1 MIVLPA
7 AAPWRPRALLQL
19 HERQSRVVPARE
31 LSTGEESLQWA
42 ALDVA
47 QLKAPTRTA
56 GLSSNDA
63 TDDATRTAGWSSSD
77 ATDRFVRAPITTR
90 GPGPRPVREQ
100 GAWQHVRARRAS
112 RQRPHARR
120 SSSARADEKP
130 SCRGQPR
137 GSYARVLAIRD
148 WCTQSARAEG
158 SRGQRVERSSRSWTC
173 RGARG
178 SGTTERAENGLRGRE
193 DGEGTARRTRR
204 ARTMPSTSDRPR
216 ARRRARDARSPR
228 TRSVARAGR
237 HPRRS
242 AARDQVVARRG
253 PSHAARPSTSCWALV
268 PASMTIVSS
277 ASHHA
282 RARRARRCR
291 RLDLARA
298 LKIGLGAAR
307 ASARVRF
314 DARPN
319 PSMSVVF
326 EVCPGRTPILIHGK
340 CAWATDA
347 ILATTVSTLSPCLH
361 INKISCIKKII
372 HDILYNFRRDAGPL
386 APRARWSSWYRGRAR
401 RLRRRP
407 QKEWREYIIFSDRER
422 TWKEVFSR
430 ARAALRGVARES
442 GWDAFGLF
450 SGFNASS

>member
-1 MIVLPA
+1 MNPCLVFISTYRYICAGGYEYGRGL
-7 AAPWRPRALLQL
+7 PRAA
-19 HERQSRVVPARE
+19 VVPGADARVHHAPIVHRSPPE
-31 LSTGEESLQWA
+31 LICAGEESLQWA

-347 ILATTVSTLSPCLH
+347 ILATTVSTLIHHSP
-361 INKISCIKKII
+361 
-372 HDILYNFRRDAGPL
+372 RVRV
-386 APRARWSSWYRGRAR
+386 
-401 RLRRRP
+401 
-407 QKEWREYIIFSDRER
+407 E
-422 TWKEVFSR
+422 
-430 ARAALRGVARES
+430 LRGCVS
-442 GWDAFGLF
+442 
-450 SGFNASS
+450 ASRSFRTP

>member
-1 MIVLPA
+1 MNPCLVFISTYRYICAGGYEYGRGL
-7 AAPWRPRALLQL
+7 PRAA
-19 HERQSRVVPARE
+19 VVPGADARVHHAPIVHRSPPE
-31 LSTGEESLQWA
+31 LICAGEESLQWA

-216 ARRRARDARSPR
+216 ARRRLRDACSPR
-228 TRSVARAGR
+228 TRAHS
-237 HPRRS
+237 
-242 AARDQVVARRG
+242 ARRT
-253 PSHAARPSTSCWALV
+253 PSEALRGTAA
-268 PASMTIVSS
+268 
-277 ASHHA
+277 
-282 RARRARRCR
+282 
-291 RLDLARA
+291 
-298 LKIGLGAAR
+298 GGGAAR
-307 ASARVRF
+307 AFPRCAPEHELLGAR
-314 DARPN
+314 
-319 PSMSVVF
+319 
-326 EVCPGRTPILIHGK
+326 
-340 CAWATDA
+340 
-347 ILATTVSTLSPCLH
+347 
-361 INKISCIKKII
+361 SCIDDRHLEHFTSRPRASCASIASGR
-372 HDILYNFRRDAGPL
+372 NARSASE
-386 APRARWSSWYRGRAR
+386 PRARVLECASTR
-401 RLRRRP
+401 
-407 QKEWREYIIFSDRER
+407 DR
-422 TWKEVFSR
+422 T
-430 ARAALRGVARES
+430 LQ
-442 GWDAFGLF
+442 
-450 SGFNASS
+450 

>member
-1 MIVLPA
+1 MNPCLVFIITHRYICAGGYEYGRGL
-7 AAPWRPRALLQL
+7 PRAA
-19 HERQSRVVPARE
+19 VVPGADARVHHAPIVHRSPPE
-31 LSTGEESLQWA
+31 LICAGEESLQRA

-63 TDDATRTAGWSSSD
+63 TDDARRTAGWSSSD

-178 SGTTERAENGLRGRE
+178 SRTTERAENGLRGRE

-242 AARDQVVARRG
+242 AARDLVVARRG
-253 PSHAARPSTSCWALV
+253 SSHAARTCMSCWALV
-268 PASMTIVSS
+268 PASMTIISS

-282 RARRARRCR
+282 RAHRVRRCR

-298 LKIGLGAAR
+298 LKVDLGAAR
-307 ASARVRF
+307 ASARV
-314 DARPN
+314 
-319 PSMSVVF
+319 
-326 EVCPGRTPILIHGK
+326 
-340 CAWATDA
+340 
-347 ILATTVSTLSPCLH
+347 
-361 INKISCIKKII
+361 
-372 HDILYNFRRDAGPL
+372 
-386 APRARWSSWYRGRAR
+386 
-401 RLRRRP
+401 
-407 QKEWREYIIFSDRER
+407 
-422 TWKEVFSR
+422 SR
-430 ARAALRGVARES
+430 CARASPLLSAASRPDPASMPSCHLQRSAWHTRAYRQVGRG
-442 GWDAFGLF
+442 
-450 SGFNASS
+450 